1 MNCFEIC
8 VLIVLI
14 FWLGGFFVFVLMRM
28 MMREG
33 VEVRG
38 LRCLFVV
45 RFLFVE
51 LIWLVL
57 RVIISGIGC
66 VFSV

>member
-1 MNCFEIC
+1 
-8 VLIVLI
+8 
-14 FWLGGFFVFVLMRM
+14 
-28 MMREG
+28 MREG